1 MHQSEYE
8 SSVGGQAPVVGLGLW
23 YDAERL
29 LLEGIYLDEVSAYR
43 ARRSWIKAFEM
54 NFLLEDIH
62 DFRVKVAFDS
72 EDCRYR
78 VQCNFTSACG
88 RYAFWRLTHH
98 QAPEVQFALETAHLP
113 HVTSM
118 RFVDSI
124 IDAEEEALAQVLAA
138 TPEEKRDNEVFGE
151 MLQLLKRKTRKYYRK
166 ARSLCS
172 RLLRR

>member
-8 SSVGGQAPVVGLGLW
+8 SSPGGQAPVVGLGLW

-29 LLEGIYLDEVSAYR
+29 LLEGVYLDEVSAYR

-72 EDCRYR
+72 EDSRYR

-113 HVTSM
+113 HVTSI

-124 IDAEEEALAQVLAA
+124 IESEEEALSQVLCAP
-138 TPEEKRDNEVFGE
+138 PEEKPDHEVFSE
-151 MLQLLKRKTRKYYRK
+151 MLHLIQRKTRKYYRK

-172 RLLRR
+172 RLFHR

>member
-8 SSVGGQAPVVGLGLW
+8 SSLGGQAPVVGLGLW

-62 DFRVKVAFDS
+62 DFRVKVSFDVEES
-72 EDCRYR
+72 HYR
-78 VQCNFTSACG
+78 VQCSFTSACG

-113 HVTSM
+113 HVATM

-124 IDAEEEALAQVLAA
+124 IDADEEALSQVFCAA
-138 TPEEKRDNEVFGE
+138 PEEKPESEVFKE
-151 MLQLLKRKTRKYYRK
+151 MLDLVKRKTRKYYRK

-172 RLLRR
+172 RMFHR

>member
-1 MHQSEYE
+1 MFFENFSHLFKWNQI
-8 SSVGGQAPVVGLGLW
+8 LFLW
-23 YDAERL
+23 L
-29 LLEGIYLDEVSAYR
+29 L
-43 ARRSWIKAFEM
+43 KAFEM

-62 DFRVKVAFDS
+62 DFRVKVAFDN
-72 EDCRYR
+72 EDSRYR

-113 HVTSM
+113 HVASM

-124 IDAEEEALAQVLAA
+124 IDHEEEALSQVLCA
-138 TPEEKRDNEVFGE
+138 TPEEKQDQEVFGE